1 MPSWF
6 GGGCLGW
13 ILAIILWCVIAVVF
27 PIVLVGWVIIIG
39 GVLGM
44 MGGGGGGASD

>member
-13 ILAIILWCVIAVVF
+13 ILFVLFWTVVTVVF
-27 PIVLVGWVIIIG
+27 PIVIIGWVIIIG
-39 GVLGM
+39 AALAALG
-44 MGGGGGGASD
+44 GSGGA

>member
-13 ILAIILWCVIAVVF
+13 TLAIILWCVLAVVF
-27 PIVLVGWVIIIG
+27 PIVIIGWVIIIG
-39 GVLGM
+39 GVLGAI
-44 MGGGGGGASD
+44 GGGGGGDG